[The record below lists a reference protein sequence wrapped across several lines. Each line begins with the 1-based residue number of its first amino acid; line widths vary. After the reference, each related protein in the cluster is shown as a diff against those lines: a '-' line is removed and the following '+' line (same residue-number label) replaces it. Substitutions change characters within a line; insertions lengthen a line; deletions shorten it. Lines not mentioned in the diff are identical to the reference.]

1 MVGYLLVWMAT
12 NPSLKYAAITT
23 LNCVPE
29 SLASFQPCGALQDTA
44 FHTLVECAAWGPQ
57 RALLENVVGPVSSL
71 RSMVEAMLQGQQSWL
86 AVSSFCESVMSQ
98 KEAAERA
105 REEDAYA
112 DPIRRRRTGGRRRR
126 YAHLLLP

>member
-1 MVGYLLVWMAT
+1 MVHILTGHGCFGKYLDQIVGRE
-12 NPSLKYAAITT
+12 PSPS
-23 LNCVPE
+23 CHE
-29 SLASFQPCGALQDTA
+29 CGALQDTA

-71 RSMVEAMLQGQQSWL
+71 RSMVEAMLQSQQSWI

-112 DPIRRRRTGGRRRR
+112 DSIRRRRTGGRRRR